1 MHINKIALLEKLV
14 NRICTQGTY
23 TEHRFKRIGSRTQMR
38 NGTQILK
45 RMTFL
50 LQRIIRCGSPFH
62 GYLCCLDLK
71 RLFCFRRRHQL
82 SFYNDCCS
90 DINLADFLIILQ
102 TISIYNLNRLKKGTI
117 IHYNESKIFGIT
129 VTSYPSADRYLLI
142 FISDRIFE
150 NLSDIY

>member
-1 MHINKIALLEKLV
+1 MHTGNV
-14 NRICTQGTY
+14 HGTPPQTY
-23 TEHRFKRIGSRTQMR
+23 WFSDADVKWYADIQTWT
-38 NGTQILK
+38 L
-45 RMTFL
+45 L
-50 LQRIIRCGSPFH
+50 LQRIIRCGSTFH

-102 TISIYNLNRLKKGTI
+102 TISIYNLNRLKKGTV

-142 FISDRIFE
+142 FISDRILKISLTFT
-150 NLSDIY
+150 NSILSLR